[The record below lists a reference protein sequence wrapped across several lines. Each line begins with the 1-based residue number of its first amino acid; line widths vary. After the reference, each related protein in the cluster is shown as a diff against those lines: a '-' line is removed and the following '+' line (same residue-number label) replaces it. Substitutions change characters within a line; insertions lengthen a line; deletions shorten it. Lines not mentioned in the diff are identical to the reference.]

1 MLFMPLISA
10 GIERLLNG
18 ALYRE
23 PALQAA
29 RQRLH
34 GKILRLSLQ
43 EFSTPLVLVFS
54 EQQLDVLNHW
64 QDETDATVTT
74 RLVVLAKLRDRQ
86 QLAGLIQSGDL
97 QVKGDIRLVQHVAAL
112 LDLALSDPAHW
123 IAYRTGDVAAQGIT
137 RLLSAGTGWIK
148 RTANNTER
156 YLAQAL
162 TEEWRLA
169 PGQSEVNGFFAH
181 ETAEL
186 VRDCESLTRRLDKLE
201 GK

>member
-86 QLAGLIQSGDL
+86 QLTGLIQSGDL